1 MTVQTSDKQRP
12 ATLDGANIQA
22 RKEEEEEMEKVRR
35 PPPARS
41 SVPMHA
47 QKEASDPIQLIQSRA
62 FYI

>member
-22 RKEEEEEMEKVRR
+22 RKEEEEMEKVRR
-35 PPPARS
+35 PSPARS